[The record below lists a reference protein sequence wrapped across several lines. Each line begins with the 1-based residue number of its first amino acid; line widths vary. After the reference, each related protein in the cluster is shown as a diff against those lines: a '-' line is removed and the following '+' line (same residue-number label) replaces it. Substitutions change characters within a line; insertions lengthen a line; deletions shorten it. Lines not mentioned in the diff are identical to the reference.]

1 MQLLKAFLLISL
13 YVHVAWPEETGGY
26 FALVPSKRFAFES
39 LLELVLQHASLK
51 DCMAACLK
59 EGIACNSF
67 NFVSLTNDFALC
79 NLQTRLTT
87 NRSMLLNEEGSIYA
101 CKYMNYMYS

>member
-1 MQLLKAFLLISL
+1 MQLLNAFLLISL
-13 YVHVAWPEETGGY
+13 SVHVAWPEETEGY
-26 FALVPSKRFAFES
+26 FFRVPGKRFAFES
-39 LLELVLQHASLK
+39 LVQLVLHQASLM
-51 DCMAACLK
+51 DCAAECLK

-67 NFVSLTNDFALC
+67 NFVGLTNDFALC